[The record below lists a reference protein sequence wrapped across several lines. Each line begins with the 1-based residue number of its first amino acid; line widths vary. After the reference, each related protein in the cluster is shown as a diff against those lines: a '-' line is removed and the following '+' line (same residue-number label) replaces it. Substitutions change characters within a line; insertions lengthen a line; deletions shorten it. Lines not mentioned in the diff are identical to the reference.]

1 MNEFD
6 TTDLFS
12 TLSAINSVLMENEH
26 DSVIWGGDI
35 NADFLRDIVFT
46 SNIIRFVE
54 EKSFEKSWD
63 KYPIDF
69 THVFEREEHT
79 YTSCNVV
86 AADVLHLPNNT
97 SDHCPIYCIVDIK
110 TMSPKKRVL
119 TTQQQSNPSWKR
131 ATVEQRAS
139 YKTTLENKLQLIN
152 IPSNLNFCRD
162 VHCKDEYHI
171 HECGKFLVD
180 VLESIKLSADSC
192 LPSPSNKKSPT
203 KKPSILRW
211 NEDIQ
216 PLKENAMFWHSI
228 WLSAGRPINTVLH
241 QIMKKT
247 RNLYHYQ
254 IRKNKRMAECIK
266 KNAILDVLMI
276 KVIYLKK
283 SGKCEKQHQ

>member
-1 MNEFD
+1 M
-6 TTDLFS
+6 
-12 TLSAINSVLMENEH
+12 
-26 DSVIWGGDI
+26 
-35 NADFLRDIVFT
+35 RDIVFT
-46 SNIIRFVE
+46 SNINRSVE

-69 THVFEREEHT
+69 THVFERGEHT
-79 YTSCNVV
+79 YTSPLDHFFWSEGISCNVV

-171 HECGKFLVD
+171 HECGKFLVG

-203 KKPSILRW
+203 KKSSILRW
-211 NEDIQ
+211 NEDVQ
-216 PLKENAMFWHSI
+216 PFKENAMFWHSI

-254 IRKNKRMAECIK
+254 IRKNRRMAECIK
-266 KNAILDVLMI
+266 KKAILDACIYDKGGIFKEVREMRYWMHVLMI
-276 KVIYLKK
+276 KGDIFKEVREMRYWTY
-283 SGKCEKQHQ
+283 

>member
-1 MNEFD
+1 MRD
-6 TTDLFS
+6 TVS
-12 TLSAINSVLMENEH
+12 
-26 DSVIWGGDI
+26 
-35 NADFLRDIVFT
+35 T

-54 EKSFEKSWD
+54 ETSFEKSWD

-79 YTSCNVV
+79 YTSTLDHFFWSEGISCNVV

-97 SDHCPIYCIVDIK
+97 SDHCPMYCIVDIK
-110 TMSPKKRVL
+110 TLSPKKRVL

-152 IPSNLNFCRD
+152 IPSNLNFYRD

-171 HECGKFLVD
+171 RECGKCLVD

-203 KKPSILRW
+203 KKSSILRW
-211 NEDIQ
+211 NEDVQ
-216 PLKENAMFWHSI
+216 PFKESTMFWHSI
-228 WLSAGRPINTVLH
+228 WLSAGLPINTVLH
-241 QIMKKT
+241 QIMEKT

-254 IRKNKRMAECIK
+254 IRKNKRMAESIK
-266 KNAILDVLMI
+266 KNAILDACINDKGDIFKEVREMRKTAPTVSSMI
-276 KVIYLKK
+276 D
-283 SGKCEKQHQ
+283 